1 MNIYW
6 KGFICTI
13 AVNHKK
19 KSGQA
24 LKKCTRRICGE
35 KMPTGLFPMDGSA

>member
-6 KGFICTI
+6 KGFICTMI
-13 AVNHKK
+13 VNYK

-24 LKKCTRRICGE
+24 LKKRSVQEEPVE
-35 KMPTGLFPMDGSA
+35 KRC